1 MSRGR
6 FNIGGDALP
15 FTSPSYGLL
24 SPATTPLDLAGT
36 QWRLGLQWQ
45 ATCPDSDGTYGECT
59 TVDGIP
65 VPAPKDETWSWET
78 RGATP
83 FTVYSRIDCAP
94 VGEWDQL
101 SSRNQQALIRSE
113 ERELERIFWTGEAE
127 TASGNDTVFPHLT
140 GPIAVTDG
148 EDLIQPAVTV
158 VTTIPQT
165 VEVGIG
171 MLEDAMRDCY
181 PGVATLH
188 VPIRLASLMADA
200 VLLAPR
206 NGTMFT
212 ASVGSKVIFGN
223 YPGTAPGDAVPAAG
237 VTWVYA
243 TGEVFYQREPVPH
256 TFRAVESL
264 DRSVNTLSMIAER
277 TYVIGWDCCLLAIP
291 ILNGEDTTA

>member
-24 SPATTPLDLAGT
+24 SPATTQLDIAGT
-36 QWRLGLQWQ
+36 QWRLGMQWQ
-45 ATCPDSDGTYGECT
+45 ATCPDADGTYGECT
-59 TVDGIP
+59 KLDGSP
-65 VPAPKDETWSWET
+65 LPAPKDETWSWET

-83 FTVYSRIDCAP
+83 VTVYSRIDCAP

-127 TASGNDTVFPHLT
+127 EGSGNTTVFPHLAAAL
-140 GPIAVTDG
+140 AVVDG
-148 EDLIQPAVTV
+148 EDLIQPQATIVTA
-158 VTTIPQT
+158 IPQT
-165 VEVGIG
+165 IEVGIG
-171 MLEDAMRDCY
+171 MLEDAIRDCY

-188 VPIRLASLMADA
+188 VPLRLGSLMADA
-200 VLLAPR
+200 VLLSPR
-206 NGTMFT
+206 SGTMFT
-212 ASVGSKVIFGN
+212 TSAGSKVVLGN
-223 YPGTAPGDAVPAAG
+223 YPGTSPAGVSTPG

-256 TFRAVESL
+256 TFRPVESF
-264 DRSVNTLSMIAER
+264 DRNVNTLAMIAER
-277 TYVIGWDCCLLAIP
+277 TYVIGWDCCLFAIP
-291 ILNGEDTTA
+291 IANGEDTTP